1 MYSELQEMIDSSV
14 AENELW
20 QQDCEV
26 LSDLLT
32 SLTFVSNELAQYV
45 KGGHTE
51 ALQSLA
57 DDVLAVLGRVPAN
70 IRQRI

>member
-1 MYSELQEMIDSSV
+1 MYSELQEMITSLV
-14 AENELW
+14 TENELW

-26 LSDLLT
+26 LGDLLT

-51 ALQSLA
+51 ALQAMA
-57 DDVLAVLGRVPAN
+57 DDILAVLERVPAN
-70 IRQRI
+70 IKQRI